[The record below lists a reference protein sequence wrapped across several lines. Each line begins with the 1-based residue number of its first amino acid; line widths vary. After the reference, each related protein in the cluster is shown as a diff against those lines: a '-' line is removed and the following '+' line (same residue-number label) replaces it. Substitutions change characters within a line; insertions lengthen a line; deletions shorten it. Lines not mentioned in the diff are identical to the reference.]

1 MYTGQKQYEIGLYE
15 KAVPPELSWRDKLL
29 AAKEAGF
36 DYMEISIDETEE
48 KIARLD
54 MGREE
59 MEKLMRTMHE
69 TGLPIR
75 SMCLSGHRK
84 NPLGS
89 SSPQIE
95 RRAVEMMEKAIDFAD
110 ELGIRTIQLAGYD
123 VYYEKGTEET
133 RQRFKKNLAKAVDMA
148 AKKGVMLGFETMETE
163 FMNTV
168 SKSMEF
174 VQEMDSIYLGVY
186 PDVGNLTNASCL
198 YHSDIEE
205 DIMKGKGHIAA
216 VHLKET
222 KPGIFREVPFGMGH
236 VDFPKMISVFWE
248 MGVRRYV
255 TELWYTG
262 SADWKKDILDARER
276 MERILEECERSQI

>member
-15 KAVPPELSWRDKLL
+15 KAVPPELSWRDKLM

-36 DYMEISIDETEE
+36 DYMEISIDETDE

-59 MEKLMRTMHE
+59 LEKLVQTMHE

-95 RRAVEMMEKAIDFAD
+95 QRAMEMMEKAIDLAD

-123 VYYEKGTEET
+123 VYYEKGTEKT
-133 RQRFKKNLAKAVDMA
+133 RQRFKKNLAKAVGMA
-148 AKKGVMLGFETMETE
+148 AKKGEIGR
-163 FMNTV
+163 
-168 SKSMEF
+168 
-174 VQEMDSIYLGVY
+174 
-186 PDVGNLTNASCL
+186 A
-198 YHSDIEE
+198 
-205 DIMKGKGHIAA
+205 
-216 VHLKET
+216 
-222 KPGIFREVPFGMGH
+222 H
-236 VDFPKMISVFWE
+236 V
-248 MGVRRYV
+248 
-255 TELWYTG
+255 
-262 SADWKKDILDARER
+262 
-276 MERILEECERSQI
+276 